1 MTGASQVKVDIG
13 IKMSQYQEEETIKS
27 VWTTFEDSEL
37 NSLHFPQSL
46 SIIGWGEAAKAN
58 PFEHLL
64 LTVNKENY
72 KDQNVDKYF
81 AKEVQA
87 TLPLTF
93 YIYIFDKIDSR
104 YHK

>member
-46 SIIGWGEAAKAN
+46 SIIG
-58 PFEHLL
+58 
-64 LTVNKENY
+64 
-72 KDQNVDKYF
+72 
-81 AKEVQA
+81 
-87 TLPLTF
+87 
-93 YIYIFDKIDSR
+93 
-104 YHK
+104 